1 LLSEDERVKKFYCLS
16 DNVDTLVG
24 MRLVG
29 IEGEVIHDRDVFLA
43 RLEQVVVDESVAI
56 VLITTNLIDLA
67 PNVVSELKLRDT
79 NSLIVEIPDRH
90 GHSKIGEKIDAYVS
104 KAVGVNLKE
113 DPDELSK

>member
-1 LLSEDERVKKFYCLS
+1 MQKFYCLS
-16 DNVDTLVG
+16 DNSDTLVG

-29 IEGEVIHDRDVFLA
+29 IEGEVIHDRDVFLK
-43 RLEQVVVDESVAI
+43 RLEEVTIDPNVAI
-56 VLITTNLIDLA
+56 ILVTTKLIDLA

-90 GHSKIGEKIDAYVS
+90 GNAKIGEKIDSYVS

-113 DPDELSK
+113 DKDEIRK

>member
-1 LLSEDERVKKFYCLS
+1 MKKFYCLS

-29 IEGEVIHDRDVFLA
+29 IEGEVIHDRDVFLK
-43 RLEQVVVDESVAI
+43 RLEVVVVDPTIAI
-56 VLITTNLIDLA
+56 VLVTTKLIDLA
-67 PNVVSELKLRDT
+67 PHVISELKLRDT

-90 GHSKIGEKIDAYVS
+90 GNAKIGEKIDAYVS

-113 DPDELSK
+113 DADELSK

>member
-1 LLSEDERVKKFYCLS
+1 MKKFYCLS

-29 IEGEVIHDRDVFLA
+29 IEGEVIHQRDVFLK
-43 RLEQVVVDESVAI
+43 RLEEVVVDNNIAI
-56 VLITTNLIDLA
+56 VLITTKLIDLA
-67 PNVVSELKLRDT
+67 PDVISELKLRDS

-90 GHSKIGEKIDAYVS
+90 GGSKIGEKIDAYVS

-113 DPDELSK
+113 DQDELSE